1 MKTIYVNR
9 FGGPEV
15 LEVIETTVPLIAPNQ
30 VLIQVAAVSVNFAD
44 IKARLGKYHGKGNPP
59 FIPGLDVA
67 GIVESVGNSVKNV
80 KVGDRVIA
88 FPANGSYSEYC
99 VADDKLTYVIPDN
112 VSFDIA
118 AACPVVS
125 VTSYNLLSQSA
136 NVKKGEIVVIHS
148 ASGGIGTTAIQIAKV
163 LGAKMIIGT
172 VGSDEKI
179 ATAKS
184 AGADAVLNYNTE
196 SMEQKILELTN
207 GQGAD
212 VILDSIGGKIFEESM
227 KYLAPFGRIVCFG
240 SSLGESGVVKTN
252 DLHKTCRSVLGY
264 SLGTQLKARPE
275 ALAQPVSDVLKLIE
289 NKELKIVISKKFKL
303 NEAAEA
309 HKWIESRNSVGKVLL
324 IP

>member
-1 MKTIYVNR
+1 MKAIYVNQ

-30 VLIQVAAVSVNFAD
+30 VLIQGAAVSVNFAD
-44 IKARLGKYHGKGNPP
+44 IKARLGKCQGIGNPP

-88 FPANGSYSEYC
+88 FSANGSYSEYC

-136 NVKKGEIVVIHS
+136 NAKKGEIVVIHS
-148 ASGGIGTTAIQIAKV
+148 ASGGIGTTAIQMAKV

-172 VGSDEKI
+172 VGSAEKI
-179 ATAKS
+179 ATAKV
-184 AGADAVLNYNTE
+184 AGADAVLNP
-196 SMEQKILELTN
+196 I
-207 GQGAD
+207 
-212 VILDSIGGKIFEESM
+212 
-227 KYLAPFGRIVCFG
+227 
-240 SSLGESGVVKTN
+240 
-252 DLHKTCRSVLGY
+252 
-264 SLGTQLKARPE
+264 
-275 ALAQPVSDVLKLIE
+275 
-289 NKELKIVISKKFKL
+289 
-303 NEAAEA
+303 
-309 HKWIESRNSVGKVLL
+309 
-324 IP
+324 